1 MDSNKKK
8 LRNLL
13 LYLGIP
19 IVVLLIIVF
28 LFNRTPQQETYKY
41 SDILN
46 YFESGQV
53 TSYRL
58 NLGTGEMV
66 LTLNDE
72 KKSTVGYVV
81 PSVDLFYRNVSDYI
95 TEYNDAHPDQ
105 KMTQDII
112 RPAET
117 NWLLSFLP
125 TLILFGGLIV
135 FWVFMMRRLGN
146 SMGGGDKQ
154 MNFGKAKI
162 KQMSDE
168 KRKTTFADVAGADEE
183 KEELREIVEFLK
195 NPSKYNTL
203 GARIPKGCLLYT
215 SRCV

>member
-81 PSVDLFYRNVSDYI
+81 PSVDLF
-95 TEYNDAHPDQ
+95 
-105 KMTQDII
+105 
-112 RPAET
+112 
-117 NWLLSFLP
+117 
-125 TLILFGGLIV
+125 
-135 FWVFMMRRLGN
+135 
-146 SMGGGDKQ
+146 
-154 MNFGKAKI
+154 
-162 KQMSDE
+162 
-168 KRKTTFADVAGADEE
+168 
-183 KEELREIVEFLK
+183 
-195 NPSKYNTL
+195 
-203 GARIPKGCLLYT
+203 
-215 SRCV
+215 

>member
-1 MDSNKKK
+1 MCIRDRSQGPDSCVKARKERKPSQRGEFGICLNPKKK
-8 LRNLL
+8 ERAAEPPRPTACL
-13 LYLGIP
+13 LYTSLGIP

-72 KKSTVGYVV
+72 KKSTVGYV
-81 PSVDLFYRNVSDYI
+81 
-95 TEYNDAHPDQ
+95 
-105 KMTQDII
+105 
-112 RPAET
+112 
-117 NWLLSFLP
+117 
-125 TLILFGGLIV
+125 
-135 FWVFMMRRLGN
+135 
-146 SMGGGDKQ
+146 
-154 MNFGKAKI
+154 
-162 KQMSDE
+162 
-168 KRKTTFADVAGADEE
+168 
-183 KEELREIVEFLK
+183 
-195 NPSKYNTL
+195 
-203 GARIPKGCLLYT
+203 CLLYT

>member
-13 LYLGIP
+13 LYLGIL

-81 PSVDLFYRNVSDYI
+81 PSVDLFYRECVGLHHRVQRRPSRSEDDPGYHPPAGNQLAFELPANPDPVRR
-95 TEYNDAHPDQ
+95 AH
-105 KMTQDII
+105 
-112 RPAET
+112 R
-117 NWLLSFLP
+117 LL
-125 TLILFGGLIV
+125 V
-135 FWVFMMRRLGN
+135 N
-146 SMGGGDKQ
+146 S
-154 MNFGKAKI
+154 
-162 KQMSDE
+162 
-168 KRKTTFADVAGADEE
+168 
-183 KEELREIVEFLK
+183 
-195 NPSKYNTL
+195 
-203 GARIPKGCLLYT
+203 
-215 SRCV
+215 